1 MRNRQLPRRLIQLG
15 GAVALITAVT
25 AAAGPAFG
33 SVSGVSMPPPVQG
46 THPTVPSGA
55 TTSST
60 AASTT
65 AASGR
70 VGAAMST
77 SAMPDM
83 GPAAGAGGN
92 VLAGQLSAMRTATA
106 KYATNLGAA
115 KADGYQIITKMM
127 PNMGFHFLNP
137 KIAGFSARKPQ
148 ILVYEHLAG
157 RWQLGALEW
166 VFTKMPVKTPLPNAT
181 FGLFPAACHYAD
193 GTFVQDKNAKT
204 CAKTA
209 PHTGAKFTFWHPDLI
224 TMHVWVWYP
233 NPAGLFASTNPLIA
247 PFGRG

>member
-1 MRNRQLPRRLIQLG
+1 MRNRQLPRRLVQFG
-15 GAVALITAVT
+15 GALALITAVT
-25 AAAGPAFG
+25 AVAGPAFG
-33 SVSGVSMPPPVQG
+33 QTGSVTGVSMPPPTQSI
-46 THPTVPSGA
+46 HPTAPISA
-55 TTSST
+55 TTSSAIT
-60 AASTT
+60 S
-65 AASGR
+65 S
-70 VGAAMST
+70 

-83 GPAAGAGGN
+83 GPAAGTGSN
-92 VLAGQLSAMRTATA
+92 VLAGKLSAMRTATA

-115 KADGYQIITKMM
+115 KAAGYQIITPMM

-137 KIAGFSARKPQ
+137 SIKGFSASKPQ

-166 VFTKMPVKTPLPNAT
+166 VFTKMPTKTPLPNAT

-193 GTFVQDKNAKT
+193 GTFVPDKNAKT
-204 CAKTA
+204 CAKA
-209 PHTGAKFTFWHPDLI
+209 VHGAKFTFWHPDLI

>member
-33 SVSGVSMPPPVQG
+33 SVSGYSVPPPAQG
-46 THPTVPSGA
+46 THPTGPPGA

-60 AASTT
+60 AGSGR

-83 GPAAGAGGN
+83 GSAASAGSN

-127 PNMGFHFLNP
+127 PSMGYHFLNP
-137 KIAGFSARKPQ
+137 AIKGFSASKPQ
-148 ILVYEHLAG
+148 ILV
-157 RWQLGALEW
+157 
-166 VFTKMPVKTPLPNAT
+166 
-181 FGLFPAACHYAD
+181 
-193 GTFVQDKNAKT
+193 
-204 CAKTA
+204 
-209 PHTGAKFTFWHPDLI
+209 
-224 TMHVWVWYP
+224 
-233 NPAGLFASTNPLIA
+233 
-247 PFGRG
+247 